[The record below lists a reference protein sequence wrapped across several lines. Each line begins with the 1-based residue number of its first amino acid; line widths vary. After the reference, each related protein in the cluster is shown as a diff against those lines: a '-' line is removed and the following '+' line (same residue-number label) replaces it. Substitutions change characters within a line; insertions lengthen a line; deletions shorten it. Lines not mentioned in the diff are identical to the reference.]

1 MKIDEIMKNIVASS
15 TYKKEIGTSFQL
27 GLPQFF
33 LYNNELFI
41 LFYPHIER
49 CHNAVIY
56 YYLPRYEL
64 MLVYPFRHIASFK
77 NLYYTMN
84 QQHIFSEKTPV
95 CKICM
100 NDVVSR
106 VDAVYELYSVAN
118 EVVGAR
124 EKNEENLQSIV
135 SEYRERYILTTESMG
150 LQAIYGGAYD
160 SHSCL

>member
-1 MKIDEIMKNIVASS
+1 
-15 TYKKEIGTSFQL
+15 
-27 GLPQFF
+27 
-33 LYNNELFI
+33 
-41 LFYPHIER
+41 
-49 CHNAVIY
+49 
-56 YYLPRYEL
+56 
-64 MLVYPFRHIASFK
+64 
-77 NLYYTMN
+77 MN